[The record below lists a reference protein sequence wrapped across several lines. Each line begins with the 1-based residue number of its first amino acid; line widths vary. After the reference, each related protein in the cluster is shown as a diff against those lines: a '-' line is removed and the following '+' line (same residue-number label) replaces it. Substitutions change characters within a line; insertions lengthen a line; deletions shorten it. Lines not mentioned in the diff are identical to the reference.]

1 MLFPAISKV
10 EGRCK
15 KSKKYRGTPLV
26 EHGSMERLD
35 KITIMCTCRGIIF
48 EVRYSNGSLCACGHL
63 KVENTRQTF
72 MCQEKLSSLD
82 ITINVSINHIKTR
95 KERCDVS
102 LYFDPFTD
110 RAFIP
115 RPIEIMRPLRPRP
128 TKKLTPTARSASAE
142 RLVNSDEMIYIA
154 PSKSLTI
161 RSVYNGI
168 NSHEHASCNSF
179 VTYCKRS
186 TCYRQV
192 NNEFAFAKLAK
203 SC

>member
-1 MLFPAISKV
+1 M

-15 KSKKYRGTPLV
+15 KSRKYSGTPLV
-26 EHGSMERLD
+26 ERGSMERLD
-35 KITIMCTCRGIIF
+35 KITITCTCRGIIF

-63 KVENTRQTF
+63 KKANVRHTF

-82 ITINVSINHIKTR
+82 ITVNVSTNHVKIR

-128 TKKLTPTARSASAE
+128 TEKLPPTARNESAE
-142 RLVNSDEMIYIA
+142 RLVNSDDMIYIA
-154 PSKSLTI
+154 PSKSSII
-161 RSVYNGI
+161 RSVQNGI
-168 NSHEHASCNSF
+168 NSYERASCNNS
-179 VTYCKRS
+179 VTYCNRS

-192 NNEFAFAKLAK
+192 DMSLR
-203 SC
+203 SQS